1 MDIDDSLASWILLRF
16 AGIWRIKMGFL
27 KWLFCKHDYAYQYD
41 HMVDTGMRKLY
52 RLTCKKCGKEKYKV
66 L

>member
-1 MDIDDSLASWILLRF
+1 MKFFVRLL
-16 AGIWRIKMGFL
+16 
-27 KWLFCKHDYAYQYD
+27 CKHDYAYQYE
-41 HMVDTGMRKLY
+41 HMVDMGMRKLY

>member
-1 MDIDDSLASWILLRF
+1 MQGKF
-16 AGIWRIKMGFL
+16 KL
-27 KWLFCKHDYAYQYD
+27 KNALKIIFCKHDYAYQYE

>member
-1 MDIDDSLASWILLRF
+1 MMEKDIGSSL
-16 AGIWRIKMGFL
+16 GDGMKVL
-27 KWLFCKHDYAYQYD
+27 KQLFCKHDYEYQYV